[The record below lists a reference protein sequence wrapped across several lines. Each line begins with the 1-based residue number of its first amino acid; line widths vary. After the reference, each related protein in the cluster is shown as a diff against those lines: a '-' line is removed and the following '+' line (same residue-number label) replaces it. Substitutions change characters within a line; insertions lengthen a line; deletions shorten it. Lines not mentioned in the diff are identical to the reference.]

1 MTCKEAYDRYARA
14 VELQPCDPE
23 ASIGL
28 AKVLMSMDQ
37 PEKAEPLLKRA
48 LQLDPT
54 RAVAH
59 FRLSTVYRQM
69 GRPADAKHALEE
81 YQDTRT

>member
-1 MTCKEAYDRYARA
+1 MLNPLDEQSECRLGDIAARRNDRKEAYDRYARA
-14 VELQPCDPE
+14 VELQPGDPE

-48 LQLDPT
+48 LQLDP
-54 RAVAH
+54 
-59 FRLSTVYRQM
+59 
-69 GRPADAKHALEE
+69 PEPW
-81 YQDTRT
+81 RTSG